1 MIQDIYPHRLWN
13 QYRPEAEAEQDSVV
27 LYFTAEGVLNRLRTA
42 DPHSLPEAERIHAG
56 DGQGMASPTRLDSA
70 SAAEDNAFDPDAGDK
85 LQLLEFPR
93 LRDFAG
99 TGIPDNA
106 ELIYLF
112 SVDEEKYFLLWEREL
127 KPEKPVTLPGFSFT
141 AVRALRDRELGPK
154 TRIFACI
161 TGLQLYNWYRKNRF
175 CGCCGGETE
184 RDGKERAL
192 RCPRCGNLVYPRI
205 VPAVIVGVCHGDRI
219 LLTKYRTGFRH
230 YALVAGFTE
239 IGETLEQTVAREVME
254 ETGLRVKNIRYY
266 KSQPWGIVDDLLAGF
281 YCDVDGDPEIR
292 MDQNELKL
300 AEWTRREDIVL
311 QPDDFSLTNEMM
323 RCFKNGEGC

>member
-1 MIQDIYPHRLWN
+1 MIQDIYPHRLLN
-13 QYRPEAEAEQDSVV
+13 QYRPEAEADSDSVI
-27 LYFTAEGVLNRLRTA
+27 LYFTAEGVLNRLQAA
-42 DPHSLPEAERIHAG
+42 DPDSLPEDERIHAG
-56 DGQGMASPTRLDSA
+56 DGQNMAAPTRLDSA
-70 SAAEDNAFDPDAGDK
+70 SAAEDNVFASRDGDK

-93 LRDFAG
+93 LRDFEGSDAL
-99 TGIPDNA
+99 TGA

-112 SVDEEKYFLLWEREL
+112 SVDEEKYFLLWERES
-127 KPEKPVTLPGFSFT
+127 KPEKPITLPGFSFT
-141 AVRALRDRELGPK
+141 AVRSLRDRELGPK

-175 CGCCGGETE
+175 CGCCGSETE
-184 RDGKERAL
+184 RDGKERAI
-192 RCPRCGNLVYPRI
+192 RCPHCGNLIYPRI
-205 VPAVIVGVCHGDRI
+205 VPAVIVGVCHDDRI

-292 MDQNELKL
+292 MDKNELKL
-300 AEWTRREDIVL
+300 ASWTERKDIVL

-323 RCFKNGEGC
+323 RRFKNGESC